1 MKARS
6 AGLEKVVKGK
16 ITKITNFG
24 AFMAIEGGKSGMIH
38 ISEISQSFVKDI
50 RDFLNEGQEIEAAI
64 ISEDEN
70 GRLALSLK
78 RLAPKVAPR
87 VTSGSPDD
95 FYASKKGDDKSFEA
109 MMTRFKTVSDEK
121 ISDLKKGYDGK
132 RGKDTKR
139 TKH

>member
-1 MKARS
+1 MD
-6 AGLEKVVKGK
+6 KVVKGK

-24 AFMAIEGGKSGMIH
+24 AFMALESGKSGMIH

-50 RDFLNEGQEIEAAI
+50 HDFLQEGQEIEAAI

-78 RLAPKVAPR
+78 RLAPKVAAR
-87 VTSGSPDD
+87 VTGGPPDD
-95 FYASKKGDDKSFEA
+95 FYTSRKGDDKSFEA

>member
-1 MKARS
+1 M
-6 AGLEKVVKGK
+6 EKVVKGK

-38 ISEISQSFVKDI
+38 ISEISQSFVKNI
-50 RDFLNEGQEIEAAI
+50 HDFLKEGQEIEAAI

-78 RLAPKVAPR
+78 RLIPKAAPKV
-87 VTSGSPDD
+87 TSGPPDD
-95 FYASKKGDDKSFEA
+95 FYSPRKGDDKSFEA
-109 MMTRFKTVSDEK
+109 MMTRFKSVSDEK
-121 ISDLKKGYDGK
+121 ICDLKKGYDGK
-132 RGKDTKR
+132 RGKNTKK